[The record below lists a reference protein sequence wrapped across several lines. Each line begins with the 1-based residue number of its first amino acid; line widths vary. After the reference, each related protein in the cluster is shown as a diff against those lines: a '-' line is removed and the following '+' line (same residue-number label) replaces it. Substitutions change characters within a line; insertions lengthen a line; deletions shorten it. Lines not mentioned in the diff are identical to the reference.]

1 MDIRT
6 TNRTIADRL
15 GLSVATVSR
24 LRSGDRY
31 PSFAVM
37 ERIASET
44 GWSVARQSTARTA
57 GKWYLGFEEACR
69 KLKPRKTDDD

>member
-1 MDIRT
+1 MTLRT
-6 TNRTIADRL
+6 TNRAIADRL
-15 GLSVATVSR
+15 GLSVATISR
-24 LRSGDRY
+24 LRSGDRN

-69 KLKPRKTDDD
+69 KLKPKKTDDD

>member
-1 MDIRT
+1 MNTRT

-44 GWSVARQSTARTA
+44 GWSVARQSTARAA